1 MARTDD
7 SGSSSDKTR
16 VDTAGANKIPLF
28 SKIPGQ
34 RTLTADRRE
43 PGHRY
48 LEHGSEQTPTDT

>member
-1 MARTDD
+1 MAWTDD

-28 SKIPGQ
+28 SKIP
-34 RTLTADRRE
+34 RPADRRE